1 MAHAY
6 TPGLKV
12 SEKLLIT
19 KKRILPLKGEVVAQ
33 AGNKVHPD
41 TVVARTYLPGDVEPI
56 NVSNQLGLP
65 PEDIASCM
73 LKKVGD
79 PVEQGE
85 IIARSKPLFG
95 LKWFAAESKATLTGK
110 VESISSVTG
119 QVLLRGKPIPVE
131 VKAYLEGEIVD
142 VVADEGVI
150 VSSWGSF
157 IQGIFGIGGETHGII
172 KVVAPNNTTLL
183 DENLITEDC
192 RGCVIIG
199 GSRVTAAAIR
209 KAVKVGAA
217 GVVTGG
223 FDDKDLREFL
233 GYDIGVAITGS
244 EEIGVTLVVT
254 EGFGDINMAHKT
266 FDLLKSK
273 EGKMA
278 CINGATQIRAGVI
291 RPEVVIP
298 IEDDIRAGIGTT
310 VSEQKGLEIGSPVRV
325 IRYPHFGELGA
336 VSGLPSPLQVLESE
350 SKARVLEVAFENGQK
365 AIVPRAN
372 VELIES

>member
-12 SEKLLIT
+12 TERQLVSKR
-19 KKRILPLKGEVVAQ
+19 RILPLKGEVVA
-33 AGNKVHPD
+33 KVNDEVSPD

-56 NVSNQLGLP
+56 NVANKLGVP
-65 PEDIASCM
+65 PEDIDGCM
-73 LKKVGD
+73 LKKIGD
-79 PVEQGE
+79 KVEEGE
-85 IIARSKPLFG
+85 VIGRTKPLFG
-95 LKWFAAESKATLTGK
+95 IKFFSSESQATLTGT

-131 VKAYLEGEIVD
+131 VTAYLEGE
-142 VVADEGVI
+142 VVEVVPEEGVV
-150 VSSWGSF
+150 VSTWGSF
-157 IQGIFGIGGETHGII
+157 IQGIFGIGGETNGII
-172 KVVAPNNTTLL
+172 KVVVPDNKTQLR
-183 DENLITEDC
+183 EKYITDDC
-192 RGCVIIG
+192 KGCIIIG
-199 GSRVTAAAIR
+199 GSRVTANAIR
-209 KAVKVGAA
+209 KAIKVGAK

-244 EEIGVTLVVT
+244 EDLGITLVIT
-254 EGFGDINMAHKT
+254 EGFGDINMAQKT
-266 FDLLKSK
+266 FELLKAK
-273 EGKMA
+273 GGTMA

-298 IEDDIRAGIGTT
+298 VAGD
-310 VSEQKGLEIGSPVRV
+310 VHAKNDNAEYEQHGLTIGSPVRV
-325 IRYPHFGELGA
+325 IRHPYFGQLGK
-336 VSGLPSPLQVLESE
+336 VSGLPSPLQVLDSE
-350 SKARVLEVAFENGQK
+350 SKARVLEVEFDEGNK